1 MDGRPRMT
9 GKLRNLITVSIL
21 VSAAWTVGAQDQQS
35 EPTLE
40 DRLAALEMTVTRLE
54 ARLDLNRTFD
64 DTSGERVTMSSRV
77 TALERSF
84 DRLLGDIQRVERQSD
99 TAFREAMQARR
110 DALTA
115 QQLARDAANRLR

>member
-77 TALERSF
+77 TALERSL